1 MSQSSSDGKRI
12 EPPRKIDFMLKPRF
26 TNNVPDVPFDAKFMP
41 CPFVPLSRF
50 VEYKQS
56 TIDRDYKHA
65 VICDDDMGLTVDL
78 IDLQMYDEDK
88 TETEFD
94 EKDIVLLE
102 DESATKMSMKR
113 SAQHSKLVPWMRKT
127 EYISTEF
134 NRFGVTADRQE
145 TKLGY
150 NLKKNQQVEDMY
162 RDKQSQI
169 DAINKTFED
178 VRKPVTEHHTKKG
191 MKPVEECFIFPDF
204 DHWKHLFT
212 HVQFDGDTITTDFHE
227 DEKKQAQEA
236 SVIKAMEFENQKF
249 AAVFVPTMQALTDM
263 MEDLE
268 MERPYDAD
276 KKYEFLLSRE
286 YTWKMDQVPPRDRD
300 AFVFYFRDGTFQ
312 YDEIDSNVKMTR
324 KRNMCLSRKSKL
336 TLTYRPFNEAEEDA
350 MQKRQAELYEQPKS
364 RKQEMLERTQKGED
378 DEDKEDSSG
387 EESDDSDDSK
397 PRRKPARSSTDES
410 SDDDAPRKKP
420 PVSSDSDE

>member
-1 MSQSSSDGKRI
+1 MSQNSSDVKRV

-26 TNNVPDVPFDAKFMP
+26 TNNVPDVPFDAKFMQ

-56 TIDRDYKHA
+56 NIDRDHKHA
-65 VICDDDMGLTVDL
+65 VICDDDLGLNVDL
-78 IDLQMYDEDK
+78 IDLMKYDEDK
-88 TETEFD
+88 KELEID
-94 EKDIVLLE
+94 DKDQILLE
-102 DESATKMSMKR
+102 DESVTKLSLKR

-150 NLKKNQQVEDMY
+150 NLKKNQQVEDLY

-178 VRKPVTEHHTKKG
+178 VRKPVTQHHTKKDL
-191 MKPVEECFIFPDF
+191 KPVEECYIFPDF

-212 HVQFDGDTITTDFHE
+212 YVQFDGDTITTE
-227 DEKKQAQEA
+227 LEGAEKRQAQES
-236 SVIKAMEFENQKF
+236 SVIKAMEFEDQQF
-249 AAVFVPTMQALTDM
+249 AGVFVPSIDCLNNM

-268 MERPYDAD
+268 MDRSYDAD

-286 YTWKMDQVPPRDRD
+286 YTWKMEQLPPRDRD
-300 AFVFYFRDGTFQ
+300 VFVFYNRRNTFQ
-312 YDEIDSNVKMTR
+312 YDEIDTNVKMTR
-324 KRNMCLSRKSKL
+324 RRNMCLSRKSKL
-336 TLTYRPFNEAEEDA
+336 TITYRPFNEAEEND
-350 MQKRQAELYEQPKS
+350 MQKRIAELYEQPKS
-364 RKQEMLERTQKGED
+364 RKQEILEKVQREEEKD
-378 DEDKEDSSG
+378 DSSAK
-387 EESDDSDDSK
+387 SSDDDSDDSK
-397 PRRKPARSSTDES
+397 PRKSAARNSSDDS
-410 SDDDAPRKKP
+410 SDDDEPRRKP
-420 PVSSDSDE
+420 PISDSDSD